1 MATDNHSIRL
11 AASPDAPI
19 AEEEHPQASW
29 AETAITVIAMVI
41 TVLIVMP
48 PQNSSIFQ
56 FAVCELSC
64 KIRPP
69 PW

>member
-1 MATDNHSIRL
+1 MATDNHSILL

-41 TVLIVMP
+41 TVLIVSRRKT
-48 PQNSSIFQ
+48 PQYFNSRS
-56 FAVCELSC
+56 AN
-64 KIRPP
+64 
-69 PW
+69 

>member
-1 MATDNHSIRL
+1 MATDNHFILL

-41 TVLIVMP
+41 TVLIVAAAKLL
-48 PQNSSIFQ
+48 NISIRG
-56 FAVCELSC
+56 LRI
-64 KIRPP
+64 KLHD
-69 PW
+69 